1 MKRCL
6 LMIVGLL
13 VWSGISQA
21 QTFMFDNL
29 DTPVDSTR
37 YDLQIVVVDGSDTSQ
52 INLSQETT
60 LVAEGAAAMRVDWI
74 TQRAQSW
81 GGFSKFQ
88 IFHPD
93 SFGVW
98 DFSLYENLVMKYYND
113 IPSSDPGHVHLR
125 ISLTDVSDAPLNTY
139 DSNNAEFWYSFEYI
153 LDDAPGWNE
162 IVLPLEDVG
171 PAAFDGMNGFYRTGW
186 SGTVGN
192 DQLDLDKIKGIHFE
206 MSIDAP
212 QDFSIHHG
220 SIIFDALGFSGVRSI
235 PVFVFN
241 GAILPAD
248 FDIFTWGESSF
259 TMEEGSGV
267 PDPLNNPTNAL
278 KWIQGNQFGNG
289 YTGAGFNVN
298 NPRNMLGGW
307 LSGDSMKISMKAESG
322 VGQLRIQLE
331 SGANGK
337 VGINFTPI
345 DDNQWHDYK
354 LPLNE
359 FVYQEGTTDFDTT
372 AVTVIQILAEGTG
385 VAGKVVYIDNW
396 WTGNPV
402 NDITDP
408 LGPGAVTIV
417 TDTYSNL
424 ITWLDT
430 PGETGE
436 TYNLYYSIDP
446 ITSKDDLPNA
456 SVVEQGIG
464 RAENTGSWSHLLYSP
479 LGDSTTTYYY
489 AVTAVDAAGNESVP
503 TSTSSPITNTAKGI
517 ATAALGAPANF
528 VADGN
533 LGDWA
538 GIQAF
543 DVRPSL
549 GSHIVTNTTIDGD
562 GDLSYKVYL
571 AFDADFMYFAF
582 DATDDVVDTTATN
595 SYEKDSP
602 DLFIGL
608 YNQTGA
614 AHTGYARGDEP
625 DYQLRFLPGKVIYAS
640 GGDAVL
646 MRASSADYYWG
657 TKFPI
662 GYVIEGRL
670 SLQELAT
677 AGGDTKFEAVE
688 GYRIPF
694 DLSLNDADAGGV
706 REGIMTWSPYNDDN
720 SWSSPGNWMYSWV
733 GDTWIIP
740 VGIEKIDDA
749 IPAAFELSQNYP
761 NPFNPSTTISYSL
774 PQNNDVVLEIYN
786 TLGQKVA
793 TLINQ
798 KQTAGTYN
806 VTFDASNLA
815 TGVYFYRLQSGNF
828 MEVRKMML
836 LK

>member
-29 DTPVDSTR
+29 DTPVDSSR

-98 DFSLYENLVMKYYND
+98 DFSLYENLVLKYYNEV
-113 IPSSDPGHVHLR
+113 PSSDSGHVHLR

-171 PAAFDGMNGFYRTGW
+171 AAAFDGMNGFYRTGW

-192 DQLDLDKIKGIHFE
+192 DQLDLDKIKGFHFE

-220 SIIFDALGFSGVRSI
+220 SIIFDALGFSGVRSV
-235 PVFVFN
+235 PVFMFN
-241 GAILPAD
+241 GAVLPAD
-248 FDIFTWGESSF
+248 FEIFTWGQSSL

-267 PDPLNNPTNAL
+267 PDPLGNPTNAL
-278 KWIQGNQFGNG
+278 KWTQGNEFGNG
-289 YTGAGFNVN
+289 YTGAGFNVE

-307 LSGDSMKISMKAESG
+307 LSGDSMKFSMKAESG
-322 VGQLRIQLE
+322 VGQLRFQFE

-337 VGINFTPI
+337 VGINFTPT
-345 DDNQWHDYK
+345 DDNAWHDYA
-354 LPLNE
+354 LPLND

-402 NDITDP
+402 VDNTAP
-408 LGPGAVTIV
+408 LAPVAPTVV

-424 ITWLDT
+424 ITWLDV
-430 PGETGE
+430 PGENGE
-436 TYNLYYSIDP
+436 SYNLYYSTSP
-446 ITSKDDLPNA
+446 ITDVKA
-456 SVVEQGIG
+456 EGVGVVEQGMG

-479 LGDSTTTYYY
+479 LADSTTNYFY
-489 AVTAVDAAGNESVP
+489 AVTAVDAAGNESEPGVTP
-503 TSTSSPITNTAKGI
+503 SAISNTAKGI
-517 ATAALGAPANF
+517 ATASLGAPNNF
-528 VADGN
+528 AADGN

-571 AFDADFMYFAF
+571 AFDADYMYFAF

-602 DLFIGL
+602 DLFIGF

-614 AHTGYARGDEP
+614 AHTGYSRGDEP
-625 DYQLRFLPGKVIYAS
+625 DYQLRFLPGRVILAS

-646 MRASSADYYWG
+646 MTASSTDYHWG

-662 GYVIEGRL
+662 GYIIEGRL

-677 AGGDTKFEAVE
+677 AGGDTKFVPRS

-720 SWSSPGNWMYSWV
+720 SWSSPGNWLYTWV
-733 GDTWIIP
+733 GNTW
-740 VGIEKIDDA
+740 VTGIEKIDDA

-761 NPFNPSTTISYSL
+761 NPFNPSTTITYSL
-774 PQNNDVVLEIYN
+774 PNNNDVVLEIYN